1 MEPSYRGSSESR
13 FSQAQRERLAYL
25 ELRLYFFGE
34 LQRADLEARF
44 GIAPA
49 AATRDLN
56 SYRALAPQNLS
67 YDSSQKAYVPSAQF
81 KPLFQFSPERILAWL
96 LQGFGDGLDLRIRK
110 AIPCEGPSQLIAPD
124 LQVLAILTR
133 AILNK
138 RPVQVTYLSLSSGPS
153 KRVIVPVA
161 LADNGLRW
169 HVRAYDRN
177 RNRFSDFVLTRIT
190 KAKSLDEKSDDTEQF
205 GADAQWVRL
214 VDLEIVPHPGIAF
227 PEAIV
232 ADYGMRDGL
241 LRLQMRAALVG
252 YALNRWNVDC
262 SPNHSLD
269 SSRHH
274 LWLRNQ
280 ETLYGVESAS
290 LALGREKQ

>member
-1 MEPSYRGSSESR
+1 MEPSHISNPEPKL
-13 FSQAQRERLAYL
+13 SQAQRERLAYL
-25 ELRLYFFGE
+25 ELRLFFFGE

-56 SYRALAPQNLS
+56 AYRSLAPTNLS
-67 YDSSQKAYVPSAQF
+67 YDSSQKAYTPSPQF
-81 KPLFQFSPERILAWL
+81 KPLFQFSSERVLAWL
-96 LQGFGDGLDLRIRK
+96 LQGFGDGLDLKLRK

-124 LQVLAILTR
+124 FQVLAILTR
-133 AILNK
+133 AILSK

-190 KAKSLDEKSDDTEQF
+190 KAKSLDEKSEETEQL
-205 GADAQWVRL
+205 GADAQWARL

-227 PEAIV
+227 PEAIE
-232 ADYGMRDGL
+232 ADYGMGGGL

-252 YALNRWNVDC
+252 YALNRWNVNCRRTIPSTPADI
-262 SPNHSLD
+262 
-269 SSRHH
+269 
-274 LWLRNQ
+274 
-280 ETLYGVESAS
+280 TFG
-290 LALGREKQ
+290 